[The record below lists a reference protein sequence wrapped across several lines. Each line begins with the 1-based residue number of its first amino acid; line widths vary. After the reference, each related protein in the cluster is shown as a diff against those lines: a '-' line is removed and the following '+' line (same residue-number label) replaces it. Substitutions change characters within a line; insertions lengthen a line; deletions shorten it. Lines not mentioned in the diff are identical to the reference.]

1 MFETPLTVVGRII
14 TDPRRRRVADQEVI
28 SFRVASN
35 SRRRDADG
43 NWEPGN
49 TLYITVNCWGKLVT
63 GVGAALGKGAAVVA
77 VGHVY
82 TSEYEDR
89 DGVRRSSLEMR
100 ATSVGPD
107 LSRSIVRI
115 LDNVSNASRDAEP
128 VPTSEGTEP
137 ESGAADPAKAADPAL
152 PAKADEPAL
161 PAKADDPALPAKPE
175 EPAPPTK
182 ADQLAPPAEAPVTGK
197 AGKAKALPLS
207 A

>member
-1 MFETPLTVVGRII
+1 MFETPLTVVGRIV

-28 SFRVASN
+28 SFRLASN

-49 TLYITVNCWGKLVT
+49 SLYITVNCWGKLVT
-63 GVGAALGKGAAVVA
+63 GVGAALGKGAAVIA
-77 VGHVY
+77 VGQVY

-115 LDNVSNASRDAEP
+115 LDNVSTASKDAEP
-128 VPTSEGTEP
+128 VPTSEDTEQ
-137 ESGAADPAKAADPAL
+137 ESAAAEPAPPAKAAEPAL
-152 PAKADEPAL
+152 PAKADEPAP
-161 PAKADDPALPAKPE
+161 PA
-175 EPAPPTK
+175 K
-182 ADQLAPPAEAPVTGK
+182 ADQLAPPAEAPVSGK
-197 AGKAKALPLS
+197 GGKAKALPLS